1 MSTKR
6 VFIIYIVVGINKKHL
21 KKNICTGNYINK
33 MYISLKK
40 KKNRIKWSLI

>member
-21 KKNICTGNYINK
+21 KKIFVQEIILIKCT
-33 MYISLKK
+33 LV
-40 KKNRIKWSLI
+40 